1 MLLEEFLIKIGVDA
15 SKAGDIAK
23 VVSQLQTGANQL
35 SNATNQMQN
44 DVDRAIRETNRS
56 TREAGKAANKTKS
69 KLFSLKLILISLAAA
84 AVLYGKKL
92 IGAFNHAIDKAKELA
107 TTKGGLFKISQ
118 KELQQAE
125 RYKQEMNKTGLAL
138 DSIKTKIALNLAPAL
153 TNLIGGFRNWL
164 TINKELIAEGITK
177 IIKAVGMAIQVVV
190 NFVKFLDKVI
200 RGTIGWKNAII
211 AFGVAWAI
219 LNRGFLFS
227 PLGKIIM
234 LMTGLMLLIDDLMV
248 YMNGGNSLFG
258 EYWQPF
264 IDGAKSAW
272 KFIKNFWELL
282 KALWNGD
289 SEKIKSLSNRLFNSL
304 INGIKSLFSKI
315 KSALA
320 NLFKNILMFFGM
332 SEKDAKKTVNRIGKI
347 FGFIF
352 DVITF
357 PFRMAYKAICAIM
370 DWLGIDAGDV
380 VNGIRATFKAVW
392 GFITWPFRAAWKFVS
407 DLFDIWEDDTTSV
420 TGKIGKTFWK
430 IWDSITWPFKT
441 AWNFVKNLFT
451 GWLND
456 VGDTTK
462 KVGGKFIDIY
472 KSITKPFNDAI
483 KWIKDKFFGFIDTVG
498 GKVKG
503 ALSWTGLFDDDDKTV
518 LVKRQNQLK
527 INPALSASAGVAN
540 SNSSNKNINNNNAVT
555 INNTMNVTTPQEGFD
570 TLNNLSASEIQKIAD
585 NSTTALGYN

>member
-15 SKAGDIAK
+15 SKASEITK

-69 KLFSLKLILISLAAA
+69 KLFSLKLILVSLAAA

-125 RYKQEMNKTGLAL
+125 QYKQEMNKTGLAL

-430 IWDSITWPFKT
+430 IWDSITWPFKA

-451 GWLND
+451 GWIND
-456 VGDTTK
+456 ANDTAK

-472 KSITKPFNDAI
+472 KSITKPFDDAI

-527 INPALSASAGVAN
+527 INPALSASASIATP
-540 SNSSNKNINNNNAVT
+540 NKNISNNNAVT
-555 INNTMNVTTPQEGFD
+555 INNTMNVTTPQEGLAN
-570 TLNNLSASEIQKIAD
+570 LNALASGEIQKIAD
-585 NSTTALGYN
+585 NSTTALGSN

>member
-35 SNATNQMQN
+35 SNATNKMQN
-44 DVDRAIRETNRS
+44 DVNRAIKETNKS
-56 TREAGKAANKTKS
+56 TKEAGNAANKTKS
-69 KLFSLKLILISLAAA
+69 KLFSLRLILVSLAAA

-92 IGAFNHAIDKAKELA
+92 VRAFNSAIDKAKELA
-107 TTKGGLFKISQ
+107 TKKDTLFKISK
-118 KELQQAE
+118 KELQQANQ
-125 RYKQEMNKTGLAL
+125 YKREMDKTGLAI
-138 DSIKTKIALNLAPAL
+138 DSIKTKIALNLAPTL

-164 TINKELIAEGITK
+164 TINKELVANGITK

-190 NFVKFLDKVI
+190 NFIKFLDMVI
-200 RGTIGWKNAII
+200 TNTIGWKNAII
-211 AFGVAWAI
+211 AFTIAWAI
-219 LNRGFLFS
+219 LNRAFLFS
-227 PLGKIIM
+227 PIGIVIM
-234 LMTGLMLLIDDLMV
+234 LLTGLMLLIDDLMV

-272 KFIKNFWELL
+272 RFVKDVWELI
-282 KALWNGD
+282 KALWDGD
-289 SEKIKSLSNRLFNSL
+289 SEKVKSLSNRLFTSL

-370 DWLGIDAGDV
+370 DWLGIDVGDV
-380 VNGIRATFKAVW
+380 VNGIGAIFKAIW
-392 GFITWPFRAAWKFVS
+392 DFITWPFKAAWKFVNN
-407 DLFDIWEDDTTSV
+407 LFDIWEDDTTSV

-430 IWDSITWPFKT
+430 IWDSITWPFRA

-451 GWLND
+451 GWISDAND
-456 VGDTTK
+456 TAK

-503 ALSWTGLFDDDDKTV
+503 ALSWTGLFDDDKTV

-527 INPALSASAGVAN
+527 INPAQSASAGVTN
-540 SNSSNKNINNNNAVT
+540 SNKNISNNNAVT
-555 INNTMNVTTPQEGFD
+555 INNTMNVTTPQEGLSN
-570 TLNNLSASEIQKIAD
+570 LNSLAAGEIQKIAD
-585 NSTTALGYN
+585 NSKTALGSN

>member
-15 SKAGDIAK
+15 SKAGEIAN
-23 VVSQLQTGANQL
+23 VVNTLQTGANQL

-56 TREAGKAANKTKS
+56 TREAGKAANTTKS
-69 KLFSLKLILISLAAA
+69 KLFSLKLILVSLAAA

-125 RYKQEMNKTGLAL
+125 QYKQEMNKTGLAL

-264 IDGAKSAW
+264 IDGAKAAW
-272 KFIKNFWELL
+272 QFVKDVWKLI
-282 KALWNGD
+282 KALWAGD
-289 SEKIKSLSNRLFNSL
+289 SEKVKSLSNRLFNSL
-304 INGIKSLFSKI
+304 LNGFKSLFSKI
-315 KSALA
+315 KSLLA

-352 DVITF
+352 DAITF

-380 VNGIRATFKAVW
+380 VNGIRTIFKSVW
-392 GFITWPFRAAWKFVS
+392 DFITWPFRAAWKFVS

-527 INPALSASAGVAN
+527 INPAQSASAGVTN
-540 SNSSNKNINNNNAVT
+540 SNKNISNNNAVT
-555 INNTMNVTTPQEGFD
+555 INNTMNVTTPQEG
-570 TLNNLSASEIQKIAD
+570 LNNLNSLAAGEIQKIAD
-585 NSTTALGYN
+585 NSKTALGSN